1 MLASR
6 ITPRKPGA
14 CARYTGHLMRDGHYE
29 SLPPWW
35 IATEWHDTLYC
46 GNCKSSYVFG
56 SPCYCEEEDA
66 AAAPAVA

>member
-1 MLASR
+1 
-6 ITPRKPGA
+6 
-14 CARYTGHLMRDGHYE
+14 MRDGHYE

-56 SPCYCEEEDA
+56 SPCFCDEEDA